1 MSSSPLVCF
10 YNESEFSDEGSP
22 EDRKIITC
30 SSTPL
35 VGLLIQGSPS
45 DIEHVCNLIKM
56 KVPVVIVK
64 GTGLATDLFSFAY
77 DEIHQR

>member
-1 MSSSPLVCF
+1 MSVFIIEC
-10 YNESEFSDEGSP
+10 EFSDEGSP
-22 EDRKIITC
+22 EDRQIITC
-30 SSTPL
+30 TSTPF